1 MKRKWVLEQ
10 YLPRAE
16 KFVKG
21 DRVICNLKKNHGMR
35 DDKSIVTDDSLDAV
49 GSTKNIPDKVS
60 CLFFMLTIKVI
71 FQYLILPYLRKKEN

>member
-10 YLPRAE
+10 YIPRAE
-16 KFVKG
+16 KFDKG

-71 FQYLILPYLRKKEN
+71 SYLTLPYFRKKEN

>member
-16 KFVKG
+16 KIDKG
-21 DRVICNLKKNHGMR
+21 NMVICTLKKNHGMR

-49 GSTKNIPDKVS
+49 GSTKNTPNKVT
-60 CLFFMLTIKVI
+60 CLFFVLTIKPIIYSIYAYILLI
-71 FQYLILPYLRKKEN
+71 FY